1 MNEEHSDFGA
11 NAEMIYARA
20 RIPGNQILFC
30 ILSAKMHDSCI
41 NRSFVEN
48 RPLSWQDKIR

>member
-1 MNEEHSDFGA
+1 MKKYSDFGA
-11 NAEMIYARA
+11 NAEMIDAQA

-48 RPLSWQDKIR
+48 RPLSWEDKIR